1 MPKEYKPA
9 HNYLLLLPAESS
21 DMSPGGLLF
30 IPDSAKNKINE
41 GTIIACGPTAG
52 AFTVG
57 QTVVFKQHS
66 EYVVNIEK
74 KKHVVVS
81 TDDIILFTDP
91 AAPDELAQSA

>member
-1 MPKEYKPA
+1 MQNYKPA
-9 HNYLLLLPAESS
+9 HNYLLLIPAEAS
-21 DMSPGGLLF
+21 DMSPGGSLF
-30 IPDSAKNKINE
+30 LPDSAKSKINE

-52 AFTVG
+52 AFAPG

-81 TDDIILFTDP
+81 TDDIILFT
-91 AAPDELAQSA
+91 EVTKTE

>member
-1 MPKEYKPA
+1 MSKEYKPA

-21 DMSPGGLLF
+21 EMSSGGLYL
-30 IPDSAKNKINE
+30 PETARNKINE
-41 GTIIACGPTAG
+41 GTIVACGPTAG
-52 AFTVG
+52 AFAIG

-81 TDDIILFTDP
+81 TDDIILFTDKP
-91 AAPDELAQSA
+91 EA